1 MTNHS
6 ASTNYGNGE
15 VLAGDIIPDRLSLT
29 SQELSLD
36 NPLSDIL
43 GSSNRSREIIS
54 NLLLEKQDLVLP
66 LLKSI
71 ENSEITQEILA
82 ESKPIDLI
90 AKALQG
96 RSFSTQDLISL
107 AIGQKPAAEIEPDNL
122 VGKEASI
129 SHLTYGCCCP
139 GCRENSSSTTDN
151 FFNTLSREISALPPP
166 PTDDP
171 PPPPPTDDPANEVY
185 QALYEVVDRFRPL
198 WLPNEYRLWNNLL
211 GQPVTVTYSF
221 LQSVPS
227 YYDDDAQE
235 RNNFAPFT
243 PEQMDGARRA
253 LQFVSEIT
261 RMSFLEVSG
270 VGQIAFGTH
279 AMEGSVAGH
288 ADYPGKADEEVG
300 VGDGGDVWIDNTD
313 SDNFDQSDGSD
324 GFKIML
330 HEIGHALGL
339 KHPGAYNAGS
349 DDVPPGPYLPSTE
362 DNRAYTVMS
371 YNPHFGSEVEPQSY
385 LLYDIA
391 TLQYFYGPN
400 MNTRTGDDSYSW
412 DPNIPF
418 VQAIWDAG
426 GIDTINASNQTLSVN
441 IDLNSGGFSSIGPSD
456 NSSSYTAV
464 YNLAIAFG
472 VMIENAIG
480 GSGNDYLLGNKGVN
494 TIYGGTGNDE
504 ILGDRG
510 NDSLYGEAGYDLLI
524 GEEHNDYLNGG
535 ADNDLLLG
543 QEGEDTLYGGSED
556 DELYGGFLTGGVNS
570 ETLDGA
576 DSLMGGDGNDTL
588 NGGLGSDYL
597 EGGADNDNLN
607 GDEEVD
613 NLYGNTGDDTLDG
626 GDGNDYLYGGD
637 GNDYF
642 SDLNG
647 DDFIFGESGQDTLV
661 GGSGHESMFG
671 GSDDDEFSGGFGND
685 YLSDEFLFESI
696 VSNDTLDGGS
706 GDDTLNGGGGND
718 TLDGGDGRDTL
729 DGGEGN
735 DSLIGGGAEDLSK
748 DLIDPFAY
756 SDTIYGGAGND
767 TLSGKA
773 GNDVLDG
780 GSGIDRVQDDT
791 AFNFVLTNDSLIGN
805 STDTL
810 INIESARLTGNIT
823 ENIIDA
829 SAFNLGSVFLY
840 GSSAADTLYG
850 GFGNDSLEG
859 GSNSDNLDG
868 ADYLMGWY
876 GNDTIDGGKGNDIII
891 GGSDFNFDGDNF
903 GEDRLDGED
912 GDDYLD
918 GGNANDDLDGGIGND
933 LLWGGSGDDTLSGER
948 GNDTLYG
955 VDGNDLLIESGDF
968 FSFDLRDTFLK
979 IYNAPGQLAETDT
992 LFDIETAKLTGSNGT
1007 NHLYAYFFTKG
1018 SVSLFGQ
1025 GGNDSLN
1032 GGTGNDTLEGGSG
1045 NDALTGDPQAGD
1057 AGNNS
1062 LTGFGNDSLNG
1073 GLGSDILGGGA
1084 GNDILVGG
1092 DAANDVFSF
1101 SGHTPFTRSGK
1112 TIIDPKMGVD
1122 RIEDFDNADH
1132 IVLDKTVFSGL
1143 QSNGGIGF
1151 TVFGFSVESEFATV
1165 SSDVEVA
1172 ASRGLIVYSKA
1183 TGNLF
1188 YNQNSTNPDLGSGGL
1203 FATLVNT
1210 PDLTAE
1216 DFVLTI

>member
-1 MTNHS
+1 MTNNL
-6 ASTNYGNGE
+6 ASITYGNGE
-15 VLAGDIIPDRLSLT
+15 VLAGDIIPDRLSLEVE
-29 SQELSLD
+29 ELSLD

-54 NLLLEKQDLVLP
+54 NLLLEKQDLVIP
-66 LLKSI
+66 LKKI
-71 ENSEITQEILA
+71 ENSEITQEISA

-96 RSFSTQDLISL
+96 RSFSTQDLVSL
-107 AIGQKPAAEIEPDNL
+107 ATSENPT
-122 VGKEASI
+122 VGEDIDKTQASI
-129 SHLTYGCCCP
+129 SHLSYGCGCPCCGGSP
-139 GCRENSSSTTDN
+139 ALSAETSKNSQSLSSGIYYIDALLLPDN
-151 FFNTLSREISALPPP
+151 NG
-166 PTDDP
+166 
-171 PPPPPTDDPANEVY
+171 
-185 QALYEVVDRFRPL
+185 
-198 WLPNEYRLWNNLL
+198 WNMSNPV
-211 GQPVTVTYSF
+211 GTPVTVTYSF
-221 LQSVPS
+221 KTQDNDPTFDPFSP
-227 YYDDDAQE
+227 AQE
-235 RNNFAPFT
+235 A
-243 PEQMDGARRA
+243 GAESAWR
-253 LQFVSEIT
+253 LWS
-261 RMSFLEVSG
+261 EVSG
-270 VGQIAFGTH
+270 ITFVEDPSGNGQIQFKTLDFNGFAR
-279 AMEGSVAGH
+279 
-288 ADYPGKADEEVG
+288 ADLPSPDQTTVEVWLSNDIQ
-300 VGDGGDVWIDNTD
+300 VDPNTGQ
-313 SDNFDQSDGSD
+313 SDNSILQNQTPGTF
-324 GFKIML
+324 GFETML

-339 KHPGAYNAGS
+339 KHPGNYNGENI
-349 DDVPPGPYLPSTE
+349 DPGPYLPVAE
-362 DNRAYTVMS
+362 DNYQYSLMS
-371 YNPHFGSEVEPQSY
+371 YNSNVSGGIPYTGSGVNPSTPQ
-385 LLYDIA
+385 LYDIA
-391 TLQYFYGPN
+391 AIQYLYGVN
-400 MNTRTGDDSYSW
+400 LNTRTGDDLYSW
-412 DPNIPF
+412 NPNTAF
-418 VQAIWDAG
+418 VQTIWDAG
-426 GIDTINASNQTLSVN
+426 GNDTILAIDQTLGMN
-441 IDLNSGGFSSIGPSD
+441 LNLTPGSFSSIGPYSD
-456 NSSSYTAV
+456 GDNFGATN
-464 YNLAIAFG
+464 NLALALPVSVAG
-472 VMIENAIG
+472 NVVNTIENAWG
-480 GSGNDYLLGNKGVN
+480 GSGEDTIVGNEVGNNLLGNS
-494 TIYGGTGNDE
+494 
-504 ILGDRG
+504 G
-510 NDSLYGEAGYDLLI
+510 NDSLD
-524 GEEHNDYLNGG
+524 GG
-535 ADNDLLLG
+535 LG
-543 QEGEDTLYGGSED
+543 NDTLYGGE
-556 DELYGGFLTGGVNS
+556 N
-570 ETLDGA
+570 
-576 DSLMGGDGNDTL
+576 NDTL
-588 NGGLGSDYL
+588 LGSD
-597 EGGADNDNLN
+597 
-607 GDEEVD
+607 
-613 NLYGNTGDDTLDG
+613 GDDFLLDVFSLGFPFDIIIISKDTFFG
-626 GDGNDYLYGGD
+626 GEGNDYL
-637 GNDYF
+637 
-642 SDLNG
+642 
-647 DDFIFGESGQDTLV
+647 E
-661 GGSGHESMFG
+661 
-671 GSDDDEFSGGFGND
+671 
-685 YLSDEFLFESI
+685 
-696 VSNDTLDGGS
+696 
-706 GDDTLNGGGGND
+706 GGGGND

-748 DLIDPFAY
+748 DLVDPFVY

-773 GNDVLDG
+773 GNDILDG

-791 AFNFVLTNDSLIGN
+791 AFNFVLTNNSLIGT

-823 ENIIDA
+823 ANVIDA
-829 SAFNLGSVFLY
+829 SAFNLGSVSLY
-840 GSSAADTLYG
+840 GSSSQDTLYG

-876 GNDTIDGGKGNDIII
+876 GNDTIDGGKGNDTLI
-891 GGSDFNFDGDNF
+891 GGSDFNFDGDNL

-918 GGNANDDLDGGIGND
+918 GGNANDDIDGGIGND

-955 VDGNDLLIESGDF
+955 VDGNDQLIESGDF

-979 IYNAPGQLAETDT
+979 IYDGPGQLAETDT
-992 LFDIETAKLTGSNGT
+992 LFDIETAKLTGSSGT

-1112 TIIDPKMGVD
+1112 TLIDPKMGVD

-1151 TVFGFSVESEFATV
+1151 TVFGFSVESEFTV
-1165 SSDVEVA
+1165 VGSDAEVG

-1188 YNQNSTNPDLGSGGL
+1188 YNQNSTSSDLGSGGL
-1203 FATLVNT
+1203 FATLANS
-1210 PDLTAE
+1210 PDLAAE
-1216 DFVLTI
+1216 DFILTI